1 MSAKLLTF
9 TDQNWQNEVMAAD
22 RPVLVDFWAQW
33 CKPCL
38 AMVPD
43 LEAVAELYADRLRVG
58 KLNVE
63 ENGVVPQQYNIT
75 AMPTLLVL
83 KSGKVVEQRVGKMSK
98 DALVKL
104 LEPLLK

>member
-1 MSAKLLTF
+1 MAANIEIL
-9 TDQNWQNEVMAAD
+9 TDQNWAD
-22 RPVLVDFWAQW
+22 VLGSDKPVLVDFWAEW
-33 CKPCL
+33 CAPCK

-43 LEAVAELYADRLRVG
+43 LEAVAAQYQGRVRVG

-63 ENGVVPQQYNIT
+63 ENDQVPFQYGIT

-83 KSGKVVEQRVGKMSK
+83 KGGKVAEQRVGKMSR

-104 LEPLLK
+104 LDGHL